1 MLSKHIL
8 DQDTSEDRIAELVDA
23 IKRLGGCGDT
33 LVELLP
39 ERIPLYMN
47 RSTNETIRIRGYI
60 LAAFEQTGLP
70 DAALPYVLE
79 ELENGRDAYLVAG
92 AARALRGLDRPSSE
106 ITSFLFKAIENIK
119 YVDDA
124 LTFESYKPHW
134 PLPNYTTALR
144 EIFTTF
150 RWLGAYARSALSD
163 LEALYKARNDFSA
176 TIKTEIKRAI
186 DSIRADEGTINAS
199 CCAMPTSLS
208 LAVEC
213 SQDKSR
219 DAASIAD
226 IEIEDQDGNT
236 LRYGD
241 FFSQTPSIVVFFY
254 SRCNNPNKCSLTITK
269 LARLQQ
275 AIREEE
281 LAGQLK
287 TAAITYDPEYDL
299 PPRLKAYGE
308 NRGVVFSDNDRLL
321 RTRTGFKELQDYF
334 DLGVNFNSSIVNRH
348 RIELFILDAQGRIVA
363 TFARLQW
370 DIHDV
375 LGQTKALLR
384 SNGAVQKT
392 HQEHCDCACSSIL
405 PLGS

>member
-1 MLSKHIL
+1 MLSKQIL
-8 DQDTSEDRIAELVDA
+8 DKDTSEDRIAELVDA
-23 IKRLGGCGDT
+23 IKRSGSHGDS

-39 ERIPLYMN
+39 ERIPLYVN
-47 RSTNETIRIRGYI
+47 RSTNQTIRIRGYI

-70 DAALPYVLE
+70 GAALPYVLE

-92 AARALRGLDRPSSE
+92 AAKALRGLEKPTGE
-106 ITSFLFKAIENIK
+106 ITPFLFKAIENIK

-124 LTFESYKPHW
+124 LTFESYKPQW
-134 PLPNYTTALR
+134 PVSNYTTALQ

-150 RWLGAYARSALSD
+150 RWLGAYAYSALSD
-163 LEALYKARNDFSA
+163 LEVLYKERNDFSVA
-176 TIKTEIKRAI
+176 IKTEIKRAI

-208 LAVEC
+208 LAVEL
-213 SQDKSR
+213 SQDR
-219 DAASIAD
+219 CCDAVSIAA
-226 IEIEDQDGNT
+226 IELEDQDGNT
-236 LRYGD
+236 LKYGE

-275 AIREEE
+275 AIRAEE
-281 LAGQLK
+281 LEGQLK

-348 RIELFILDAQGRIVA
+348 RIELFILDDQGRIA
-363 TFARLQW
+363 TTFARLQW

-375 LGQTKALLR
+375 LGQAKALLR
-384 SNGAVQKT
+384 SNIDVKKT
-392 HQEHCDCACSSIL
+392 HQEHCDCTCSSGIL
-405 PLGS
+405 VG

>member
-1 MLSKHIL
+1 MLSKQIL
-8 DQDTSEDRIAELVDA
+8 DQNTSEDRIAELVDA
-23 IKRLGGCGDT
+23 IKRSGSGGDS

-39 ERIPLYMN
+39 ERIPLYVN
-47 RSTNETIRIRGYI
+47 RSTNATIRIRGYI
-60 LAAFEQTGLP
+60 LAALEQTGLP
-70 DAALPYVLE
+70 GAALPYILE

-92 AARALRGLDRPSSE
+92 AAKALRGLDKPTGE
-106 ITSFLFKAIENIK
+106 IIPYLFKAIENIK

-124 LTFESYKPHW
+124 LTFEVYKPRW
-134 PLPNYTTALR
+134 PIPNYTTALR

-150 RWLGAYARSALSD
+150 RWLGAYAHSALSD
-163 LEALYKARNDFSA
+163 LEVLYKERNEFSA
-176 TIKTEIKRAI
+176 AIKTEIKRAI
-186 DSIRADEGTINAS
+186 DIIRADEGTINVS

-208 LAVEC
+208 LAVGL
-213 SQDKSR
+213 SQDKRR
-219 DAASIAD
+219 DAVSLAD
-226 IEIEDQDGNT
+226 ILIEDQAGDI
-236 LRYGD
+236 LRYAD

-281 LAGQLK
+281 LEEQLK

-308 NRGVVFSDNDRLL
+308 NRGVLFSDHNRLL

-348 RIELFILDAQGRIVA
+348 TIELFILDDQGRIVT

-375 LGQTKALLR
+375 LGQAKVLL
-384 SNGAVQKT
+384 Q
-392 HQEHCDCACSSIL
+392 
-405 PLGS
+405 